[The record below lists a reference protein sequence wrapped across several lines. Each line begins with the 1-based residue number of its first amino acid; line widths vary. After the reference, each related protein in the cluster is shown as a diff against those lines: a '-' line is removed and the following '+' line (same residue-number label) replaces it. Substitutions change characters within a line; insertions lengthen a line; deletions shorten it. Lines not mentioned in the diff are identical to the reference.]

1 MNEGTNQPLVLRKK
15 SRSSRF
21 ASWSGN
27 ANHFYDKVLR
37 AFYIFLLF
45 TLDFVMFVYSINGK
59 LLENGEPN
67 QAIAAICGGV
77 FVAALLL
84 MLILSFSKDVQ
95 NVVCAV
101 VTLLIT
107 VAFFNQFALFDVN
120 TFIEKWLEE
129 KASWLTFIGIIPS
142 TWLVGLLLGVIVF
155 FAFRST
161 FAMLFVTMVL
171 AVAGGIGIKNNEF
184 ITQPKNE
191 YNEVRA
197 LPQSAGK
204 DRNGNLVY
212 LMLPKF
218 PSYQFLNTVRDHN
231 FRELRDLMIGFYAI
245 NDFEIYPN
253 AFVKKND
260 TMSNVIDI
268 FNQVDYTSTTSGNR
282 GYSEFINEWDFIH
295 GGLDYLSLEEN
306 RLYEYLRENGYGL
319 STYAMPGFNLCIT
332 GNNFNTDRCVVKSYK
347 TISLYD
353 KSKSL
358 EQNIYALLAEWVLS
372 MKNRDLNSVAKTLA
386 SMSSIKGYKVTAEN
400 RRISQEGAIDLLNV
414 AAKDFLKDKGGQVY
428 MVYVD
433 LPSDIYMY
441 DEFCNLKPRK
451 EWVALNDNSLARGGI
466 DEKRK
471 AYADQAKC
479 AIGKLQEY
487 MDAIK
492 ASPKN
497 NKTDVIVQGVSNI
510 RELADMSGGR
520 YANFVKDQLVSLGIR
535 KGKRPRFL
543 INANVCLASDFTKT
557 LIRYQD
563 YCYTIDNMKMQEEEA
578 INLKQN
584 LINNAVLRGS
594 KISNIAANYRDWYE
608 IYKQKSQSYQAK
620 AAEVAARP
628 KPAIPEKAAQ
638 PVLQESNKVFAPTDK
653 LIMELDDNGEL
664 RSYGDVSVVDKA
676 GNAPQIP
683 AQGNLP
689 PQAVS
694 GQAVP
699 AIVQN
704 AVPAAE
710 IPAEQAVEVPTIKVP
725 AGQAGAIPAADIA
738 SGQAGAIPAVQNVQP
753 TAEVP
758 AAAVVPAENV
768 VPVENTAAGNVA
780 PSEVVVPAVSME
792 NVVPVG
798 NAPAANTAE

>member
-1 MNEGTNQPLVLRKK
+1 
-15 SRSSRF
+15 
-21 ASWSGN
+21 
-27 ANHFYDKVLR
+27 
-37 AFYIFLLF
+37 
-45 TLDFVMFVYSINGK
+45 
-59 LLENGEPN
+59 
-67 QAIAAICGGV
+67 
-77 FVAALLL
+77 
-84 MLILSFSKDVQ
+84 
-95 NVVCAV
+95 
-101 VTLLIT
+101 
-107 VAFFNQFALFDVN
+107 
-120 TFIEKWLEE
+120 
-129 KASWLTFIGIIPS
+129 
-142 TWLVGLLLGVIVF
+142 
-155 FAFRST
+155 
-161 FAMLFVTMVL
+161 
-171 AVAGGIGIKNNEF
+171 
-184 ITQPKNE
+184 
-191 YNEVRA
+191 
-197 LPQSAGK
+197 
-204 DRNGNLVY
+204 
-212 LMLPKF
+212 
-218 PSYQFLNTVRDHN
+218 
-231 FRELRDLMIGFYAI
+231 MI
-245 NDFEIYPN
+245 
-253 AFVKKND
+253 
-260 TMSNVIDI
+260 
-268 FNQVDYTSTTSGNR
+268 
-282 GYSEFINEWDFIH
+282 
-295 GGLDYLSLEEN
+295 
-306 RLYEYLRENGYGL
+306 
-319 STYAMPGFNLCIT
+319 
-332 GNNFNTDRCVVKSYK
+332 
-347 TISLYD
+347 
-353 KSKSL
+353 
-358 EQNIYALLAEWVLS
+358 
-372 MKNRDLNSVAKTLA
+372 
-386 SMSSIKGYKVTAEN
+386 
-400 RRISQEGAIDLLNV
+400 
-414 AAKDFLKDKGGQVY
+414 
-428 MVYVD
+428 YVD

-479 AIGKLQEY
+479 VIGKLQEY
-487 MDAIK
+487 MDAVK

-578 INLKQN
+578 ISLKQN

-664 RSYGDVSVVDKA
+664 RSYGDVGVVDKA

-689 PQAVS
+689 PQV
-694 GQAVP
+694 VP
-699 AIVQN
+699 AQVVPATVPN
-704 AVPAAE
+704 GVPAAE
-710 IPAEQAVEVPTIKVP
+710 IPAVQAVEVPTIDMP

-753 TAEVP
+753 SAEVP
-758 AAAVVPAENV
+758 AAAVVP
-768 VPVENTAAGNVA
+768 
-780 PSEVVVPAVSME
+780 VVPA
-792 NVVPVG
+792 G